1 MQDVDFLFDDRRK
14 VNMLNWIKTLGL
26 IKIFKNIIIG
36 AFLGFCTGFA
46 IVIVSKCI
54 GYSVIDLIHNVDP
67 YFPIEHWY
75 ISWSIAGIIAK
86 ILPW

>member
-1 MQDVDFLFDDRRK
+1 MK
-14 VNMLNWIKTLGL
+14 ILNWIKTFIITTL
-26 IKIFKNIIIG
+26 FKNIILG
-36 AFLGFCTGFA
+36 ALLGFCTGAA

-67 YFPIEHWY
+67 YFPMEHWY
-75 ISWSIAGIIAK
+75 ISWSIAGIIMK